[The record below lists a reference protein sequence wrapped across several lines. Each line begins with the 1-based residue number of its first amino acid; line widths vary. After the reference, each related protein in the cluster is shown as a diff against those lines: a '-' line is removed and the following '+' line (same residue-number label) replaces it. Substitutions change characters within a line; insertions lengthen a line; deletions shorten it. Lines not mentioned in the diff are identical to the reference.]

1 MTRIKVFI
9 VVAVWLTSAIIAPAA
24 QKVETKD
31 GVRLVHNQ
39 GRGIWGKSPDLTL
52 EKIRTLGD
60 IEALD
65 ENVTFYMPQDIA
77 LDPEGNLYV
86 LDTGNH
92 RIQKFSP
99 KGKFLTTFGRE
110 GQGPGE
116 FNYPGSLDLEK
127 NGKLIVASPYIQKI
141 QFLNSEGIETE
152 SLHLTEMLT
161 AYIRVFGPDHLL
173 AAVRR
178 LSFTPDDEKKKLE
191 PLMQVMDREGKVIK
205 KFGEPRD
212 YKNQLVNSRGNQVS
226 FTIDNNKNIYLTFKF
241 QIRVD
246 KFSQEGK
253 LLWSADR
260 KLNYNARKP
269 INKGKIES
277 EGGGVSIESPKM
289 NKVSESIAVDSRGLI
304 WVITLD
310 RQLKEE
316 EEAYT
321 SIRMTNNGGSSSI
334 SMSAGGSGEAT
345 ETDAY
350 KLEVFDKEGVLL
362 GNIPLDH
369 FADLIRIQEDR
380 LFILDKLRRMQV
392 HEYKIK

>member
-1 MTRIKVFI
+1 MTRINVFI
-9 VVAVWLTSAIIAPAA
+9 AMAVWLTVAIIAPAA

-60 IEALD
+60 IEAAD

-99 KGKFLTTFGRE
+99 KGEYLTTFGRE

-116 FNYPGSLDLEK
+116 FNYPGSLDFGK
-127 NGKLIVASPYIQKI
+127 NGELIVASPYIQKI
-141 QFLNSEGIETE
+141 QFLNPEGKETK

-161 AYIRVFGPDHLL
+161 AYIRVFGPDHFL

-178 LSFTPDDEKKKLE
+178 LSFTPDDKKKKLE
-191 PLMQVMDREGKVIK
+191 PLMQVMDREGKLIK

-212 YKNQLVNSRGNQVS
+212 YKNKLVNSRGNQVS
-226 FTIDNNKNIYLTFKF
+226 FTIDNNENIYLAF
-241 QIRVD
+241 QFQNRVE

-277 EGGGVSIESPKM
+277 EGGGVSIESPEM

-321 SIRMTNNGGSSSI
+321 SIRMTNTGGSSSI

-362 GNIPLDH
+362 GSIPLDH
-369 FADLIRIQEDR
+369 FADLIRIQGNR

-392 HEYKIK
+392 HEYKIQ

>member
-9 VVAVWLTSAIIAPAA
+9 VVAVWLTSVIIVPAA

-99 KGKFLTTFGRE
+99 KGNFLTTIGRE

-116 FNYPGSLDLEK
+116 FNYPGSLDFGK
-127 NGKLIVASPYIQKI
+127 NGELIVASPYIQKI
-141 QFLNSEGIETE
+141 QFLNSEGLETE

-191 PLMQVMDREGKVIK
+191 PLMQVMDRE
-205 KFGEPRD
+205 
-212 YKNQLVNSRGNQVS
+212 
-226 FTIDNNKNIYLTFKF
+226 
-241 QIRVD
+241 
-246 KFSQEGK
+246 
-253 LLWSADR
+253 
-260 KLNYNARKP
+260 
-269 INKGKIES
+269 
-277 EGGGVSIESPKM
+277 
-289 NKVSESIAVDSRGLI
+289 
-304 WVITLD
+304 
-310 RQLKEE
+310 
-316 EEAYT
+316 
-321 SIRMTNNGGSSSI
+321 
-334 SMSAGGSGEAT
+334 
-345 ETDAY
+345 
-350 KLEVFDKEGVLL
+350 
-362 GNIPLDH
+362 
-369 FADLIRIQEDR
+369 
-380 LFILDKLRRMQV
+380 
-392 HEYKIK
+392 

>member
-9 VVAVWLTSAIIAPAA
+9 AMAVWLTAAIIAPAA

-99 KGKFLTTFGRE
+99 KGNFLTTIGRE

-116 FNYPGSLDLEK
+116 FNYPGSLDFGK
-127 NGKLIVASPYIQKI
+127 NGELIVASPYIQKI
-141 QFLNSEGIETE
+141 QFLNSEGLETE

-178 LSFTPDDEKKKLE
+178 LSFTPDDKKKKLE
-191 PLMQVMDREGKVIK
+191 PLMQVMNREGKVIK

-212 YKNQLVNSRGNQVS
+212 YKNKLVNSRGNQVS
-226 FTIDNNKNIYLTFKF
+226 FTIDNDKNIYLTFQF
-241 QIRVD
+241 QNRIE

-260 KLNYNARKP
+260 KLNYNASKP

-277 EGGGVSIESPKM
+277 AGGGVSIESPKM

-304 WVITLD
+304 WVITLN
-310 RQLKEE
+310 RQLKDVEK
-316 EEAYT
+316 AYT
-321 SIRMTNNGGSSSI
+321 SIRMSNTGGSSSI
-334 SMSAGGSGEAT
+334 SMSAGGRGEAT

-362 GNIPLDH
+362 GSIPLDH

-392 HEYKIK
+392 HEYKIQ

>member
-9 VVAVWLTSAIIAPAA
+9 AMAVWLTVAIIAPAA

-99 KGKFLTTFGRE
+99 KGNFLTTIGRE

-116 FNYPGSLDLEK
+116 FNYPGSLDFGK
-127 NGKLIVASPYIQKI
+127 NGELIVASPYIQKI
-141 QFLNSEGIETE
+141 QFLNSEGLETE

-212 YKNQLVNSRGNQVS
+212 YKNKLVNSRGNQVS
-226 FTIDNNKNIYLTFKF
+226 FTIDNDKNIYLTFKY
-241 QIRVD
+241 QNRVD

-277 EGGGVSIESPKM
+277 EGRGVSIESPKM

-321 SIRMTNNGGSSSI
+321 SIRMTNNGGTSSI

-362 GNIPLDH
+362 GSIPLDH
-369 FADLIRIQEDR
+369 FADLICIQEDR

-392 HEYKIK
+392 HEYRIH

>member
-1 MTRIKVFI
+1 MTRIKVFTAI
-9 VVAVWLTSAIIAPAA
+9 VVWLSAAIIAPAA

-60 IEALD
+60 IEAAD

-99 KGKFLTTFGRE
+99 KGEYLTTFGRE

-116 FNYPGSLDLEK
+116 FNYPGSLDFGK
-127 NGKLIVASPYIQKI
+127 NGELIVASPYIQKI
-141 QFLNSEGIETE
+141 QFLNPEGKETK

-161 AYIRVFGPDHLL
+161 AYIRVFGPDHFL

-178 LSFTPDDEKKKLE
+178 LSFTPDDKKKKLE
-191 PLMQVMDREGKVIK
+191 PLMQVMDREGKLIK

-212 YKNQLVNSRGNQVS
+212 YKNKLVNSRGNQVS
-226 FTIDNNKNIYLTFKF
+226 FTIDNNKNIYLAF
-241 QIRVD
+241 QFQNRVE

-277 EGGGVSIESPKM
+277 EGGGVSIESPEM

-321 SIRMTNNGGSSSI
+321 SIRMTNTGGSSSI

-362 GNIPLDH
+362 GSIPLDH
-369 FADLIRIQEDR
+369 FADLIRIQGTR

-392 HEYKIK
+392 HEYKIQ

>member
-1 MTRIKVFI
+1 MI
-9 VVAVWLTSAIIAPAA
+9 
-24 QKVETKD
+24 
-31 GVRLVHNQ
+31 
-39 GRGIWGKSPDLTL
+39 
-52 EKIRTLGD
+52 
-60 IEALD
+60 
-65 ENVTFYMPQDIA
+65 
-77 LDPEGNLYV
+77 
-86 LDTGNH
+86 
-92 RIQKFSP
+92 
-99 KGKFLTTFGRE
+99 
-110 GQGPGE
+110 
-116 FNYPGSLDLEK
+116 
-127 NGKLIVASPYIQKI
+127 
-141 QFLNSEGIETE
+141 
-152 SLHLTEMLT
+152 
-161 AYIRVFGPDHLL
+161 
-173 AAVRR
+173 
-178 LSFTPDDEKKKLE
+178 
-191 PLMQVMDREGKVIK
+191 
-205 KFGEPRD
+205 
-212 YKNQLVNSRGNQVS
+212 
-226 FTIDNNKNIYLTFKF
+226 FTIDNDKNIYLTFQF
-241 QIRVD
+241 QNRIE

-310 RQLKEE
+310 RQLKEK

>member
-1 MTRIKVFI
+1 MTRIKVFTAI
-9 VVAVWLTSAIIAPAA
+9 VVWLSAAIIVPAA

-39 GRGIWGKSPDLTL
+39 GRGIWGKSPGLTL

-60 IEALD
+60 IEAAD

-99 KGKFLTTFGRE
+99 QGEYLTTFGRE

-116 FNYPGSLDLEK
+116 FNYPGSLDFGK
-127 NGKLIVASPYIQKI
+127 NGELIVASPYIQKI
-141 QFLNSEGIETE
+141 QFLNPEGKETK

-161 AYIRVFGPDHLL
+161 AYIRVFGPDHFL

-178 LSFTPDDEKKKLE
+178 LSFTPDDKKKKLE
-191 PLMQVMDREGKVIK
+191 RLMQVMDREGKLIK

-212 YKNQLVNSRGNQVS
+212 YKNKLVNSRGNQVS
-226 FTIDNNKNIYLTFKF
+226 FTIGNNKNIYLAF
-241 QIRVD
+241 QFQNRVE

-277 EGGGVSIESPKM
+277 EGGGVSIESPEM

-321 SIRMTNNGGSSSI
+321 SIRMTNTGGSSSI

-362 GNIPLDH
+362 GSIPLDH
-369 FADLIRIQEDR
+369 FADLIRIQGNR

-392 HEYKIK
+392 HEYKIQ

>member
-1 MTRIKVFI
+1 MTRIKVI
-9 VVAVWLTSAIIAPAA
+9 TAMAVWLAAAIIAPAA
-24 QKVETKD
+24 QKVETKN

-39 GRGIWGKSPDLTL
+39 GRGVWGKSPDLTL
-52 EKIRTLGD
+52 EKIRILGD
-60 IEALD
+60 IEAAD

-77 LDPEGNLYV
+77 LDSEGNLYV

-99 KGKFLTTFGRE
+99 KGEFLTTIGRE

-116 FNYPGSLDLEK
+116 FNYPGSLDF
-127 NGKLIVASPYIQKI
+127 GKKGELLVASPYIQKI
-141 QFLNSEGIETE
+141 QFLNSDGKETE

-212 YKNQLVNSRGNQVS
+212 YKNKLVNSLGNQVS
-226 FTIDNNKNIYLTFKF
+226 FTIDNDKNIYLTFQF
-241 QIRVD
+241 QNRVE

-260 KLNYNARKP
+260 KLNYNASKP

-304 WVITLD
+304 WVITLN

-316 EEAYT
+316 ENAYT

-350 KLEVFDKEGVLL
+350 KLEVFDKEGLLL
-362 GNIPLDH
+362 GSIPLGH
-369 FADLIRIQEDR
+369 FADLIRIQGDR

-392 HEYKIK
+392 HEYKIQ

>member
-9 VVAVWLTSAIIAPAA
+9 VVAVWLTSAIIVPAA

-39 GRGIWGKSPDLTL
+39 GRGIWGKSPNLTL

-127 NGKLIVASPYIQKI
+127 NGNLIVASPYIQKI
-141 QFLNSEGIETE
+141 QFLNSEGLETE

-212 YKNQLVNSRGNQVS
+212 YKNKLVNSRGNQVS
-226 FTIDNNKNIYLTFKF
+226 FTIDNDKNIYLTFQF
-241 QIRVD
+241 QNRIE

-253 LLWSADR
+253 LLWSTDR

-277 EGGGVSIESPKM
+277 AGRGVSIESPKM

-321 SIRMTNNGGSSSI
+321 SIRMSNTGGSSSI

-362 GNIPLDH
+362 GSIPLDH
-369 FADLIRIQEDR
+369 FADLICIQEDR

-392 HEYKIK
+392 HEYRIH

>member
-1 MTRIKVFI
+1 MTRIKVFTAI
-9 VVAVWLTSAIIAPAA
+9 VVWLTAAIIASAA
-24 QKVETKD
+24 QKVETKN

-39 GRGIWGKSPDLTL
+39 GRGTWGKSPALTL

-65 ENVTFYMPQDIA
+65 EKVTFYMPQDIA
-77 LDPEGNLYV
+77 LDSEGNLYV

-92 RIQKFSP
+92 RIQKFSQ
-99 KGKFLTTFGRE
+99 KGEFLTTIGQK

-116 FNYPGSLDLEK
+116 FNYPGSLDF
-127 NGKLIVASPYIQKI
+127 GKKGELIVASPYIQKI
-141 QFLNSEGIETE
+141 QFLNPEGKETK

-161 AYIRVFGPDHLL
+161 AYIRVFGPDHFL

-178 LSFTPDDEKKKLE
+178 LSFTPDDKKKKLE
-191 PLMQVMDREGKVIK
+191 PLMQVMDREGKLIK

-212 YKNQLVNSRGNQVS
+212 YKNKLVNSRGNQVS
-226 FTIDNNKNIYLTFKF
+226 FTIDNNKNIYLTFKY
-241 QIRVD
+241 QNRVE

-277 EGGGVSIESPKM
+277 EGGGVSIESPEM

-362 GNIPLDH
+362 GSIPLDH
-369 FADLIRIQEDR
+369 FADLILIQGDR

-392 HEYKIK
+392 HEYKIQ